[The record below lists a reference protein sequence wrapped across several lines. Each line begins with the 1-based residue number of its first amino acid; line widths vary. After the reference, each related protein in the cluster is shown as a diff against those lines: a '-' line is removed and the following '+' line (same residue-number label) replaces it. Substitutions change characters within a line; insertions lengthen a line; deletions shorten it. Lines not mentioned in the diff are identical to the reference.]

1 MAEKAEKNHKNLIM
15 WICAIL
21 VIAAIVIVAVV
32 LATRGSGA
40 IDESYFKSD
49 DTKYVLTV
57 DAEDMLTE
65 GEEYVPIKS
74 HLVYYYSGNEIT
86 SLKSYNEYADA
97 NTAKAAYEYYQNN
110 VSNEDYKNIE
120 LNGKYVIL
128 TANESEYEGTT
139 ANDIKQQLEL
149 IEMYKNMDFDSIEEE
164 DATIEPEVEVDIEA
178 TEEE

>member
-21 VIAAIVIVAVV
+21 VVVAVVVVAVV

-49 DTKYVLTV
+49 DTKYVFTV
-57 DAEDMLTE
+57 EAEDMLTE

-74 HLVYYYSGNEIT
+74 HSVYYYSGNEIT
-86 SLKSYNEYADA
+86 SLKFYNEYADA
-97 NTAKAAYEYYQNN
+97 NTATAAYEYYQNN
-110 VSNEDYKNIE
+110 VSNKEYKNIE

-128 TANESEYEGTT
+128 TANESEYESIT

-149 IEMYKNMDFDSIEEE
+149 IEMYKNMDFDNVEEE
-164 DATIEPEVEVDIEA
+164 DAAVEPEVEIDVEA
-178 TEEE
+178 AEE